1 MPLDPGSD
9 SEGGRKE
16 ESSSGLSLKNEGE
29 NGKEGSKIEEAN
41 LSVTC
46 RDESIA
52 EESMGHGLSQDHV
65 TESCSNV
72 QESSLKIC
80 EENAGSVTGLESA

>member
-1 MPLDPGSD
+1 MPPDPGSD

-41 LSVTC
+41 LSV
-46 RDESIA
+46 DESIA
-52 EESMGHGLSQDHV
+52 EESMVHELS
-65 TESCSNV
+65 
-72 QESSLKIC
+72 
-80 EENAGSVTGLESA
+80 

>member
-1 MPLDPGSD
+1 MPPDPGSD

-46 RDESIA
+46 RDESIV
-52 EESMGHGLSQDHV
+52 EESMVHELS
-65 TESCSNV
+65 
-72 QESSLKIC
+72 
-80 EENAGSVTGLESA
+80 